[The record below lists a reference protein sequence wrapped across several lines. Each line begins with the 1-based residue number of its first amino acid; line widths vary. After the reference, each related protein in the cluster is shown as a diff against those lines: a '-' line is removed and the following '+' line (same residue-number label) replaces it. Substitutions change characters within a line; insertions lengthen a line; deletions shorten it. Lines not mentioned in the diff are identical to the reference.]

1 MAGHDGFIAWGMKVY
16 RYVGGAY
23 VKLPGVL
30 SVTPL
35 KNTVEKVPT
44 THAESPNRRPQFIPG
59 MFAEQSFVI
68 KMNRI
73 NKTKDPA
80 NRAVQ
85 DALITASGDMDAEGS
100 WKFEQ
105 YDNNK
110 TTPVLQQTTIFV
122 GWIEDA
128 SEDEMTT
135 EGKVTM
141 SCTVSVTSV
150 TSVV

>member
-1 MAGHDGFIAWGMKVY
+1 MAGHDGFIGWGMKVY
-16 RYVGGAY
+16 REVGGAY
-23 VKLPGVL
+23 VGLPGVI

-35 KNTVEKVPT
+35 KSTVEKVAT
-44 THAESPNRRPQFIPG
+44 THAESPSRKPQFIPG
-59 MFAEQSFVI
+59 MFSEQSFVV

-73 NKTKDPA
+73 NKIKDPT
-80 NRAVQ
+80 NRAIQ
-85 DALITASGDMDAEGS
+85 DALIAASGDMDAEGN

-110 TTPVLQQTTIFV
+110 TAPVLQQTTIFV

-128 SEDEMTT
+128 SEDELTP

-141 SCTVSVTSV
+141 TLTISVTSV

>member
-1 MAGHDGFIAWGMKVY
+1 MAGHDGFIAWGMRVY

-23 VKLPGVL
+23 VKMPGL
-30 SVTPL
+30 LEVTPL
-35 KNTVEKVPT
+35 KSTVEKVAT
-44 THAESPNRRPQFIPG
+44 THAESPSRKPQFIPG
-59 MFAEQSFVI
+59 MFGEQQFVF

-73 NKTKDPA
+73 NKTKDPT
-80 NRAVQ
+80 NRAIQ
-85 DALITASGDMDAEGS
+85 DALIAASGDMDLEGN

-128 SEDEMTT
+128 SEDTLTT

-141 SCTVSVTSV
+141 NCTVSVTSV